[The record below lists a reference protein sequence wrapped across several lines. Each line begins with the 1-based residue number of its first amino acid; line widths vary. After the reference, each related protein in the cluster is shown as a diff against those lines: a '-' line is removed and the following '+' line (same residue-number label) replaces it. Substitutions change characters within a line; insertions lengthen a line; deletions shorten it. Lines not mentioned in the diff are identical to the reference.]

1 MFLPGLEFEQTTGL
15 ILKPCPGAHRR
26 KRRAPGTTTGNN
38 NPTGVEVR
46 RGSKEEAEKDTL
58 PFWPYFVIK
67 DLFALAVVPDAQG
80 DILYDR
86 TGIFIERTRRVDM
99 FLGGVFDVFAVEIL
113 DGESPSLRIR
123 PLDINLESME
133 NIIKS

>member
-1 MFLPGLEFEQTTGL
+1 MA
-15 ILKPCPGAHRR
+15 LKKDDAQRLALNDPQ
-26 KRRAPGTTTGNN
+26 
-38 NPTGVEVR
+38 R
-46 RGSKEEAEKDTL
+46 RGILIPASQLVDTT
-58 PFWPYFVIK
+58 FTVGDRFAVKRGQK

-99 FLGGVFDVFAVEIL
+99 FLGGVFDVFAVEIF

>member
-1 MFLPGLEFEQTTGL
+1 MA
-15 ILKPCPGAHRR
+15 LKKNDAQRLALNDPQ
-26 KRRAPGTTTGNN
+26 
-38 NPTGVEVR
+38 R
-46 RGSKEEAEKDTL
+46 RGILIPASQLVDTT
-58 PFWPYFVIK
+58 FTVGDRFTVK
-67 DLFALAVVPDAQG
+67 RGQRDLFALAVVPDAQG

-113 DGESPSLRIR
+113 DGESPTLRIR